1 MDFTLIPLC
10 SDTGHEFSLNRGPRS
25 HCDIC
30 DRVDILHHCANCE
43 YSICKHCY
51 KAETC
56 ESSVD
61 TVVDSSVDSVVD
73 SIVDSL
79 VDFVVDSIVDPYP
92 GVSPKMEPSRNLSD
106 RDREIK
112 NDILL
117 AKYWLKKDGLLNWSV
132 VLGNDELCYINES
145 KQSRTY
151 DYPKCVPPSPEQNLT
166 LSPISEISE
175 RSERYPEQNL
185 TLYPRSEIYQE
196 QNLTLS
202 PRSEENT
209 SYYGHSLVSKLT
221 GLYSSFTEAFK

>member
-1 MDFTLIPLC
+1 MDFTLTPLC

-51 KAETC
+51 KAKTC
-56 ESSVD
+56 EPSVD
-61 TVVDSSVDSVVD
+61 TVDTVDTVDPVDSVVD
-73 SIVDSL
+73 SV
-79 VDFVVDSIVDPYP
+79 VDPYP

-117 AKYWLKKDGLLNWSV
+117 AKYWLKKDGLLKWSV

-151 DYPKCVPPSPEQNLT
+151 DYPKCVPPP
-166 LSPISEISE
+166 P
-175 RSERYPEQNL
+175 
-185 TLYPRSEIYQE
+185 E

-202 PRSEENT
+202 PRSDGNT

>member
-1 MDFTLIPLC
+1 MDFTLTPLC

-61 TVVDSSVDSVVD
+61 TVVDPVDSIVD

-79 VDFVVDSIVDPYP
+79 VDSIVDSIVDPYP

-112 NDILL
+112 NDISL
-117 AKYWLKKDGLLNWSV
+117 AKYWLKKDGLLKWSV

-151 DYPKCVPPSPEQNLT
+151 DYPKCVPPP
-166 LSPISEISE
+166 P
-175 RSERYPEQNL
+175 
-185 TLYPRSEIYQE
+185 E

-202 PRSEENT
+202 PRSDENT

>member
-30 DRVDILHHCANCE
+30 DRVDIVHHCANCE

-51 KAETC
+51 KAKTC
-56 ESSVD
+56 EPSVD
-61 TVVDSSVDSVVD
+61 PVYSVVD
-73 SIVDSL
+73 SVVDSL
-79 VDFVVDSIVDPYP
+79 VDFVVDSVVDPYP
-92 GVSPKMEPSRNLSD
+92 GVSPKMEPSMNLSD
-106 RDREIK
+106 RDHVIK

-117 AKYWLKKDGLLNWSV
+117 AKYWLKKDGLLTWSV
-132 VLGNDELCYINES
+132 VLGNGELCYINES

-151 DYPKCVPPSPEQNLT
+151 DYPKCVSPPPEQNLT

-175 RSERYPEQNL
+175 IYP
-185 TLYPRSEIYQE
+185 E

-202 PRSEENT
+202 PRSNENT

>member
-30 DRVDILHHCANCE
+30 DRVDIVHHCANCE

-51 KAETC
+51 KANTC
-56 ESSVD
+56 EPSVD
-61 TVVDSSVDSVVD
+61 PVDSVVD
-73 SIVDSL
+73 SV
-79 VDFVVDSIVDPYP
+79 VDPYP
-92 GVSPKMEPSRNLSD
+92 GGSPKMEPSRNLSD
-106 RDREIK
+106 RDHVIK

-117 AKYWLKKDGLLNWSV
+117 AKYWLKKDGLLTWSV
-132 VLGNDELCYINES
+132 VLGNGELCYINES

-151 DYPKCVPPSPEQNLT
+151 DYPKCVSPPP
-166 LSPISEISE
+166 
-175 RSERYPEQNL
+175 
-185 TLYPRSEIYQE
+185 E

-202 PRSEENT
+202 PRSNENT

>member
-1 MDFTLIPLC
+1 MDLTLIPLC

-51 KAETC
+51 KAKTC
-56 ESSVD
+56 EPSVD
-61 TVVDSSVDSVVD
+61 TVDSIVD

-79 VDFVVDSIVDPYP
+79 VDFVVDSLVDPYP

-112 NDILL
+112 NDISL
-117 AKYWLKKDGLLNWSV
+117 AKYWLKKDGLLKWSV

-151 DYPKCVPPSPEQNLT
+151 DYPKCVPPP
-166 LSPISEISE
+166 P
-175 RSERYPEQNL
+175 
-185 TLYPRSEIYQE
+185 E

-202 PRSEENT
+202 PRSDGNT